1 MRGLRIKIRLEV
13 FRIDFRIEDQIVS
26 LRGFNFTTKFII
38 RRMALM
44 MFILNLLMYRV
55 NQANYLMFII
65 IAITN

>member
-1 MRGLRIKIRLEV
+1 MRDLRIKIRLEV
-13 FRIDFRIEDQIVS
+13 FRIGFRIEDQIVS